1 MKTIHSFILAISIFS
16 FSFSANAT
24 SITSGWPEVSA
35 VRWEM
40 KGSRLHINWN
50 ADQDEA
56 GIYYIIEKSTDGK
69 QFSGAGIVLGG
80 FNQQNQFEFAY
91 RLLHEAG
98 TQYRI
103 RQVNKDGQSRLLDSK
118 LF

>member
-16 FSFSANAT
+16 FSFSANAR
-24 SITSGWPEVSA
+24 SNTSGWPEVSA

-50 ADQDEA
+50 ANNDEA

-80 FNQQNQFEFAY
+80 FNQNNQFEFAY
-91 RLLHEAG
+91 RINHQNG

-103 RQVNKDGQSRLLDSK
+103 IQVDNNGKTRLLDTK
-118 LF
+118 IF

>member
-1 MKTIHSFILAISIFS
+1 MKTIHSFFLAISIFS
-16 FSFSANAT
+16 FLFSANAT
-24 SITSGWPEVSA
+24 TITSGWPEVSA
-35 VRWEM
+35 VQWEF

-50 ADQDEA
+50 ANSDET

-69 QFSGAGIVLGG
+69 LFTRAGLVLGG
-80 FNQQNQFEFAY
+80 FNQNNRFEFAY

-103 RQVNKDGQSRLLDSK
+103 IQVNDKGQSRLLDLKS
-118 LF
+118 F